1 MFNYPYKGHYEFSQL
16 TQFLQ
21 NSGVTSSDVVICG
34 ERSPDYYNIPAAFD
48 IETSSLYDR
57 GNKFA
62 TMYIWQFGLN
72 GLVIYGRTWAEF
84 VYLLDALAIKLKLH
98 QGRRLVIYVHNLS
111 YEFQFMRKHIKW

>member
-16 TQFLQ
+16 TQFL
-21 NSGVTSSDVVICG
+21 NDADVTSSDVVICG

-62 TMYIWQFGLN
+62 TMYIWQFGILN
-72 GLVIYGRTWAEF
+72 WVTYG
-84 VYLLDALAIKLKLH
+84 
-98 QGRRLVIYVHNLS
+98 
-111 YEFQFMRKHIKW
+111 